1 MESAIITW
9 IATTLLPIA
18 TFVFTFF
25 HKTKESERR
34 ITLIE
39 ADNRHIKDNIKTL
52 SDRVGSVENS
62 QIVLGRIDERLNTLS
77 EQTKTIQDD
86 VKVLQQSIK

>member
-1 MESAIITW
+1 MENAIITW
-9 IATTLLPIA
+9 IATTALPIA

-52 SDRVGSVENS
+52 SDRVVSVENS